1 MKFLIFNGSLKV
13 DAESNTFSV
22 CKMAQ
27 LAFEKLGHSCE
38 IVTMREL
45 DYEGSTDDVND
56 DLKPYIMKM
65 FDMDGVIF
73 ATPIWWGTHSC
84 YIQSLLE
91 RLDFI
96 YSWAKDN
103 KYQPFYNKV
112 LGTLVSG
119 GGDGFQ
125 HIHGV
130 LYSAASNFGFTIP
143 PQCNI
148 ESKAQGIEEI
158 KADDDTLNQVKN
170 CTINMVTWAKILKE
184 GNPTASA
191 RHGSVDIN
199 ENLDEAISW
208 QKLRQAGAVMPYL
221 YSSPE
226 AKYPDP
232 KQDPEFYRKSG
243 VSPAMAGKNIPPDR
257 NQPNIITSI
266 NLKAGVGKKPGEK
279 LTPLPGMSPV
289 AWQKYMDASWQ
300 GIKQNAAAG
309 DPKAKEKFDQ
319 IKQAAKD
326 AGMPIMEGK
335 RIPRKKG
342 QKAKSKKHSDLY
354 TDEDPKGT
362 IHGLGFKDEAT
373 ARASVSKIRKSGRS
387 HAHKIQAAVAMEQR
401 ARAAGKS
408 GPAAIYRKYIN
419 SMKKKTKAKNKKK

>member
-1 MKFLIFNGSLKV
+1 MKFIIFNGSLKA
-13 DAESNTFSV
+13 DAESNTFAV

-56 DLKPYIMKM
+56 DLRPYIMKM

-158 KADDDTLNQVKN
+158 KDDDDTLNQVKN
-170 CTINMVTWAKILKE
+170 CVINMTTWAKILQD
-184 GNPTASA
+184 GNPTKDA

-199 ENLDEAISW
+199 ESLN
-208 QKLRQAGAVMPYL
+208 
-221 YSSPE
+221 
-226 AKYPDP
+226 
-232 KQDPEFYRKSG
+232 
-243 VSPAMAGKNIPPDR
+243 
-257 NQPNIITSI
+257 
-266 NLKAGVGKKPGEK
+266 
-279 LTPLPGMSPV
+279 
-289 AWQKYMDASWQ
+289 
-300 GIKQNAAAG
+300 
-309 DPKAKEKFDQ
+309 
-319 IKQAAKD
+319 
-326 AGMPIMEGK
+326 EGK

-362 IHGLGFKDEAT
+362 IHGLGFKDDAT
-373 ARASVSKIRKSGRS
+373 ARSSVAKIRKSGRS

-401 ARAAGKS
+401 AKAAGKS

-419 SMKKKTKAKNKKK
+419 SMKKKTKAKNN

>member
-13 DAESNTFSV
+13 DAESNTFAV
-22 CKMAQ
+22 CKMLQ
-27 LAFEKLGHSCE
+27 LAFDKLGHECE
-38 IVTMREL
+38 IVTLRDL

-56 DLKPYIMKM
+56 ELKPYIMKM

-84 YIQSLLE
+84 HIQAMLE

-112 LGTLVSG
+112 FGTLVSG

-158 KADDDTLNQVKN
+158 KKDEDTYNQVKN
-170 CTINMVTWAKILKE
+170 CATNMTVWGELMRA
-184 GNPTASA
+184 GNPTLAA
-191 RHGSVDIN
+191 RHGSVDVN
-199 ENLDEAISW
+199 EALA
-208 QKLRQAGAVMPYL
+208 
-221 YSSPE
+221 
-226 AKYPDP
+226 
-232 KQDPEFYRKSG
+232 
-243 VSPAMAGKNIPPDR
+243 
-257 NQPNIITSI
+257 
-266 NLKAGVGKKPGEK
+266 
-279 LTPLPGMSPV
+279 
-289 AWQKYMDASWQ
+289 
-300 GIKQNAAAG
+300 
-309 DPKAKEKFDQ
+309 
-319 IKQAAKD
+319 
-326 AGMPIMEGK
+326 EGK

-342 QKAKSKKHSDLY
+342 QKRKSKKHSDLY

-373 ARASVSKIRKSGRS
+373 ARASVTKIRKSGRS

-419 SMKKKTKAKNKKK
+419 SMKKKTKAKKK

>member
-1 MKFLIFNGSLKV
+1 MKFLIFNGSLKP
-13 DAESNTFSV
+13 DADSNTFSV

-27 LAFEKLGHSCE
+27 LAFEKLGHECE
-38 IVTMREL
+38 IVTLRDL

-56 DLKPYIMKM
+56 ELKPYIMKM
-65 FDMDGVIF
+65 FKMDGVLF

-84 YIQSLLE
+84 HIQAMLE

-112 LGTLVSG
+112 FGTLVSG

-130 LYSAASNFGFTIP
+130 LYSAASNFGFTVP

-158 KADDDTLNQVKN
+158 KSDEDTLNQVKN

-199 ENLDEAISW
+199 ESLN
-208 QKLRQAGAVMPYL
+208 
-221 YSSPE
+221 
-226 AKYPDP
+226 
-232 KQDPEFYRKSG
+232 
-243 VSPAMAGKNIPPDR
+243 
-257 NQPNIITSI
+257 
-266 NLKAGVGKKPGEK
+266 
-279 LTPLPGMSPV
+279 
-289 AWQKYMDASWQ
+289 
-300 GIKQNAAAG
+300 
-309 DPKAKEKFDQ
+309 
-319 IKQAAKD
+319 
-326 AGMPIMEGK
+326 EGK

-342 QKAKSKKHSDLY
+342 QKRKSKKHSDLY